1 MSIEWFIYLLGMVDG
16 IKEFLIIF
24 LIFSFVIIASLI
36 LTVDMDFERPTPFSV
51 IFKKYSKFVYS
62 IIVLA
67 IITILIP
74 NSKTLTLIASVSY
87 GKEVLQTEEFGKV
100 KKILDLKLEEALKE
114 LEGSK

>member
-1 MSIEWFIYLLGMVDG
+1 MSIEWFIYLLGIVDN
-16 IKEFLIIF
+16 IKEFFSIALLVSFITVFALF
-24 LIFSFVIIASLI
+24 LTDLLSFENGSSLQ
-36 LTVDMDFERPTPFSV
+36 ESY
-51 IFKKYSKFVYS
+51 KKYSKFIYY

-67 IITILIP
+67 IFVLLIP

-114 LEGSK
+114 LEKGK